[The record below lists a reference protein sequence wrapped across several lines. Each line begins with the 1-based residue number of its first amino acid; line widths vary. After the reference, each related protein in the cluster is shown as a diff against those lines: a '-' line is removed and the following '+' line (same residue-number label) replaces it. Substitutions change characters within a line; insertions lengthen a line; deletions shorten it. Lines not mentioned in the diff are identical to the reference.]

1 MPNMDPAE
9 QRELVKEAIQEW
21 LDVQFATLGKWTA
34 GGLMAAAV
42 GGLAY
47 LALIG
52 AGWHQG
58 GGK

>member
-1 MPNMDPAE
+1 
-9 QRELVKEAIQEW
+9 VKEAIQEW